1 VALSLDAIRPCLE
14 GTIPSAIATCA
25 EDGTPNVAYL
35 SHVHY
40 VDAGHVALSYQF
52 FNKTRRNV
60 LANGAAAV
68 LVVDPDTAA
77 QYRLGLRYLRTET
90 AGPLFE
96 YMKARLAGIAS
107 HVGMAKV
114 FRLEGADVYR
124 VRSVERVAGAAL
136 PHPEALPDL
145 LAPLRAC
152 SRRLAACAELGE
164 LVDAALAGLEAH
176 FGIHTAMLLLLDEG
190 GERLY
195 TVASRGYAASGVGS
209 EIPLGAGIVGV
220 AARERTPI
228 RIGHLAREYLYLD
241 AVREGMRRSG
251 PEPGLE
257 TEIPLPGLSDPRS
270 QLAVPVLKGTS
281 LIGVLYAESPRE
293 MAFSHAH
300 EDALVTLAD
309 TLALAFASLSDAAV
323 VQGAPGVARR
333 RGGTA
338 EGEPLAVRHY
348 DADDSVFLGCDYLI
362 KGVAGAILW
371 SLLREHA
378 KSGRTDYTNRELRL
392 DPAIPL
398 PDLCD
403 NLEARLIL
411 LQRRLDEREACV
423 RIKKT
428 GRGRFRLKVERPL
441 ELVAVPA

>member
-1 VALSLDAIRPCLE
+1 
-14 GTIPSAIATCA
+14 
-25 EDGTPNVAYL
+25 
-35 SHVHY
+35 
-40 VDAGHVALSYQF
+40 
-52 FNKTRRNV
+52 
-60 LANGAAAV
+60 
-68 LVVDPDTAA
+68 
-77 QYRLGLRYLRTET
+77 
-90 AGPLFE
+90 
-96 YMKARLAGIAS
+96 
-107 HVGMAKV
+107 
-114 FRLEGADVYR
+114 
-124 VRSVERVAGAAL
+124 
-136 PHPEALPDL
+136 
-145 LAPLRAC
+145 
-152 SRRLAACAELGE
+152 
-164 LVDAALAGLEAH
+164 
-176 FGIHTAMLLLLDEG
+176 
-190 GERLY
+190 
-195 TVASRGYAASGVGS
+195 
-209 EIPLGAGIVGV
+209 
-220 AARERTPI
+220 
-228 RIGHLAREYLYLD
+228 
-241 AVREGMRRSG
+241 
-251 PEPGLE
+251 
-257 TEIPLPGLSDPRS
+257 
-270 QLAVPVLKGTS
+270 VPVLKGTS

-398 PDLCD
+398 TDLCD